1 MDQNNIMGFYYN
13 NPEMFKDGMHNLY
26 LFQSID
32 RDGNVVEEK
41 YGTNVLTDLGFQHY
55 YSIRNSYETS
65 VYCFL
70 GDGDGEPST
79 SDTTLFHQTITTV
92 GTWNN
97 DKRYECPM
105 LYNKDTG
112 IITGMLFYGRFWWD
126 YNLTG
131 IETDV
136 PITEIVITTQN
147 KTPVVDA
154 LVHTKVFD
162 MAGNPSTITKKPNQ
176 KLYISIFWVAN
187 VHEDIINKKYSEQQF
202 LMLDPR
208 CFIAYQYNKH
218 DTNNTALNYY
228 QSRKEVYNLM
238 RFRNKGNVYSLYNT
252 TEQSDVRKMSFTADS
267 EIFTEKRDF
276 IDMTIASMRNVA
288 RNYDYSYSGINYH
301 HWVCDDIPFIMFRMD
316 KMKTPETL
324 ESDCVYTNS
333 FASPYLTNT
342 FGLNFD
348 TNSRQGE
355 LPVTDFKIT
364 DLKMY
369 NRITHGWDVEV
380 SYVDGEGV
388 EFANSFIAYMTFNMY
403 FEGADRELR
412 VWANSD
418 TSVGIVGFN
427 DPGMIMYATDK
438 YWDTD
443 TYVKINNLSDIEP
456 ELRNKRFYVTTTK
469 TVSVSNGPNN
479 DKWRHLH
486 PKRDYPNEHRIVIPE
501 TIMTD
506 KAYDISAYWIRAKDD
521 ARDLITN
528 DEKGYV
534 DLISKIVYPFA
545 NGGCVD
551 FDVPDYNSQPQYSD
565 HFYTNNGNT
574 LIVRTHTTHQVNYRW
589 DHIKT
594 FRIYDLTN
602 CPTEAPTM
610 VEIILNT
617 TVTGPS
623 LYVSTSDDGWVIV
636 NNVANWETVV
646 INVNDRDSGTNK
658 PSQTVYTNMKY
669 CTAVYN
675 MPHQIIYMDNTY
687 NGSRIVV
694 KDLVTEEE
702 LHELILPSANNYS
715 VNGIH
720 GWKNKAII
728 TAVSNGINYLIIYD
742 FTTGNLTATPDI
754 TLAGNY
760 ISVHQQLAR
769 IYACDEFIIIGGGT
783 TSTYGEDSINYPTI
797 MIDNNKH
804 SDNPYVFGTYA
815 TGIRSLQVKSV
826 NEGKHLLMI
835 AFLKSGVRSVIDLGM
850 IINED
855 GEDTTKQGANR
866 LSSFSNTRTG
876 MLIRDYMFYIPSN
889 TEPAR
894 LIPYHTLMRY
904 KIKGDTYTIQ
914 TYNNPKRIYGKN
926 INISI
931 TNNPSKIDT
940 SPVK

>member
-1 MDQNNIMGFYYN
+1 MNDNKILSFYHN

-26 LFQSID
+26 LLQSVD
-32 RDGNVVEEK
+32 KDGNVTEEK
-41 YGTNVLTDLGFQHY
+41 YGINVMTDLGFQAY
-55 YSIRNSYETS
+55 YSIYDRNIYEAP
-65 VYCFL
+65 VYCFI
-70 GDGDGEPST
+70 GDGVGEPST

-97 DKRYECPM
+97 DARYECPM

-112 IITGMLFYGRFWWD
+112 IISGMLFYGRFWWA

-136 PITEIVITTQN
+136 PVTEIILTTQN

-154 LVHTKVFD
+154 LVHTKIFD
-162 MAGNPSTITKKPNQ
+162 IDGNPSTITKKPNQ

-208 CFIAYQYNKH
+208 CFIAYKCNRH
-218 DTNNTALNYY
+218 DTNNTFLNYY
-228 QSRKEVYNLM
+228 QSRKEAYNLM
-238 RFRNKGNVYSLYNT
+238 HFRNKGSVASVYMT
-252 TEQSDVRKMSFTADS
+252 TDEPDVRKMSFTADS
-267 EIFTEKRDF
+267 EIVTGKRDF
-276 IDMTIASMRNVA
+276 IDMTIATMR
-288 RNYDYSYSGINYH
+288 RNAGHSGVNW
-301 HWVCDDIPFIMFRMD
+301 HWACDNIPFIMFKMD
-316 KMKTPETL
+316 KMKTSETL

-333 FASPYLTNT
+333 FTSTYLTNT

-364 DLKMY
+364 DIKMY
-369 NRITHGWDVEV
+369 NRITHDWDVEV
-380 SYVDGEGV
+380 PYVDGEGV
-388 EFANSFIAYMTFNMY
+388 DFGNSFIVYMTFNMNL
-403 FEGADRELR
+403 EGVDRELR
-412 VWANSD
+412 VWTNSD
-418 TSVGIVGFN
+418 TSIDILSFN
-427 DPGMIMYATDK
+427 DPGMVMYATDK
-438 YWDTD
+438 YWDAD
-443 TYVKINNLSDIEP
+443 TYVKISDISDIEP
-456 ELRNKRFYVTTTK
+456 ELRNKRYYVTTK
-469 TVSVSNGPNN
+469 NTVSIRGHADN

-486 PKRDYPNEHRIVIPE
+486 PKRNYSNEHRIIVPE

-506 KAYDISAYWIRAKDD
+506 KIYDVNAYSMRGSEDS
-521 ARDLITN
+521 RDLISN

-545 NGGCVD
+545 DGGCVD
-551 FDVPDYNSQPQYSD
+551 FDVPDHISIPSQCL
-565 HFYTNNGNT
+565 HHYTNNGNT
-574 LIVRTHTTHQVNYRW
+574 LIVRTVNGN
-589 DHIKT
+589 HIKT

-602 CPTEAPTM
+602 CPSEAPTM
-610 VEIILNT
+610 VEFTLDI
-617 TVTGPS
+617 TVNGSS
-623 LYVSTSDDGWVIV
+623 LYVSTTDDGWV
-636 NNVANWETVV
+636 VANNTENWQTVV
-646 INVNDRDSGTNK
+646 VDINNRNPDTNL
-658 PSQTVYTNMKY
+658 PAVQTVYTEMKY

-675 MPHQIIYMDNTY
+675 IPHQIIYMDNTY

-694 KDLVTEEE
+694 KDLVTGDE
-702 LHELILPSANNYS
+702 LHELILPAGNNYS

-742 FTTGNLTATPDI
+742 FTTGNLTSIPDI
-754 TLAGNY
+754 DLVGNY
-760 ISVHQQLAR
+760 INNFQNYSR

-783 TSTYGEDSINYPTI
+783 TRTYEDSINHPTI

-804 SDNPYVFGTYA
+804 SNNPYVFGTNA
-815 TGIRSLQVKSV
+815 TGIRSLQIKSV
-826 NEGKHLLMI
+826 NENKHLLMI

-866 LSSFSNTRTG
+866 LSSFSNVRTG
-876 MLIRDYMFYIPSN
+876 ILIRDYMFYIPSN

-914 TYNNPKRIYGKN
+914 TYNNPKRIYNKN

-940 SPVK
+940 SPVG

>member
-1 MDQNNIMGFYYN
+1 MDQNKILSFYHN

-26 LFQSID
+26 LLQSVD
-32 RDGNVVEEK
+32 KDGNVTEEK
-41 YGTNVLTDLGFQHY
+41 YGINVMTDLGFQAY
-55 YSIRNSYETS
+55 YSVRDYESS

-79 SDTTLFHQTITTV
+79 SDATLFHQTITTV

-97 DKRYECPM
+97 DERYECPM

-112 IITGMLFYGRFWWD
+112 IISGMLFYGKFWWD

-136 PITEIVITTQN
+136 PVTEIVLTTQN

-154 LVHTKVFD
+154 LVHTKIFD
-162 MAGNPSTITKKPNQ
+162 IDGNPSTITKKPNQ

-208 CFIAYQYNKH
+208 CFIAYKCNRH
-218 DTNNTALNYY
+218 DTNNTFLNYY
-228 QSRKEVYNLM
+228 QSRKEAYNLM
-238 RFRNKGNVYSLYNT
+238 RFRDKGSVYSLYMT
-252 TEQSDVRKMSFTADS
+252 TDESDVRKMSFTANS

-276 IDMTIASMRNVA
+276 IDMTIATMRNVA
-288 RNYDYSYSGINYH
+288 KNYDYSYSGLNYH
-301 HWVCDDIPFIMFRMD
+301 HWVCDNIPFIMFKMD
-316 KMKTPETL
+316 KMKTSETL

-333 FASPYLTNT
+333 FTSAYLTNT

-369 NRITHGWDVEV
+369 NRITHAWDVEV
-380 SYVDGEGV
+380 PYVDGEGV
-388 EFANSFIAYMTFNMY
+388 EFSNSFIVYMTFNMNL
-403 FEGADRELR
+403 EGVDRELR
-412 VWANSD
+412 VWTNSD
-418 TSVGIVGFN
+418 TSVDILSFN
-427 DPGMIMYATDK
+427 DPGMVMYATDK

-443 TYVKINNLSDIEP
+443 TYVKIDNISDIEP
-456 ELRNKRFYVTTTK
+456 ELRNKRYYVTTTK
-469 TVSVSNGPNN
+469 TVSSSGNANN

-486 PKRDYPNEHRIVIPE
+486 PKRNYSNEHRIIVPE

-506 KAYDISAYWIRAKDD
+506 KIYDVNAYYMRATADS
-521 ARDLITN
+521 RDLISN

-545 NGGCVD
+545 DGGCVD
-551 FDVPDYNSQPQYSD
+551 FDVPDYISSPSGCL
-565 HFYTNNGNT
+565 HHYTNNGNT
-574 LIVRTHTTHQVNYRW
+574 LIARTFSNYQHNYRW

-602 CPTEAPTM
+602 CPSEAPTM
-610 VEIILNT
+610 VEFTLDI
-617 TVTGPS
+617 TVNGST
-623 LYVSTSDDGWVIV
+623 LYVSTTDDGWLIV
-636 NNVANWETVV
+636 NNTENWQTVAID
-646 INVNDRDSGTNK
+646 INNRNPDTNL
-658 PSQTVYTNMKY
+658 PAVQTVYTEMKY

-694 KDLVTEEE
+694 KDLVTGDE
-702 LHELILPSANNYS
+702 LHELILPAANNYS

-742 FTTGNLTATPDI
+742 FTSGNLTAIPDI
-754 TLAGNY
+754 ILAGNY
-760 ISVHQQLAR
+760 INNLQKYSR

-783 TSTYGEDSINYPTI
+783 TNSYEDTINHPTI

-804 SDNPYVFGTYA
+804 SDNPYVFGTNA
-815 TGIRSLQVKSV
+815 TGIRSLQIKSV
-826 NEGKHLLMI
+826 NENKHLLMI

-855 GEDTTKQGANR
+855 GEDTTNQGANR
-866 LSSFSNTRTG
+866 LSSFSNVRTG
-876 MLIRDYMFYIPSN
+876 ILIRDYMFYIPSN

-914 TYNNPKRIYGKN
+914 TYNNPKRIYNKN

-940 SPVK
+940 SPVE